1 MSTQSFTKYL
11 RQALIFMWDSEVREE
26 EDWALGYNS
35 MKFGDLEILIFPNF

>member
-11 RQALIFMWDSEVREE
+11 RQALIFMWDSEVREG
-26 EDWALGYNS
+26 DWALGYNS

>member
-26 EDWALGYNS
+26 DWALGYNS
-35 MKFGDLEILIFPNF
+35 MRFGDLEILIFPNF